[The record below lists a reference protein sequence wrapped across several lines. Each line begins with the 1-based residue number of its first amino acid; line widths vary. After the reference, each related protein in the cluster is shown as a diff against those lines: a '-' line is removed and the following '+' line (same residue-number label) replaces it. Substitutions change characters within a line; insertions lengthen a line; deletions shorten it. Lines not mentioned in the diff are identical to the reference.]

1 VVRAVPNIVVREL
14 CDYCV
19 VELREED
26 GTTRRLMANS
36 ADPAKAHL
44 CEMLLHVEIDRRRRF
59 LGSTALETR
68 RPALFAEVTEDMLRE
83 LAQSPHHLRLLRA
96 IAPRSLMELR

>member
-1 VVRAVPNIVVREL
+1 VVREL

-44 CEMLLHVEIDRRRRF
+44 CEMLLARGESI
-59 LGSTALETR
+59 GAALPR
-68 RPALFAEVTEDMLRE
+68 LDGAGDAAAGAVREVKEDMLRE
-83 LAQSPHHLRLLRA
+83 LAQSPHHLRLLRRDRA
-96 IAPRSLMELR
+96 GAR